1 MADYGP
7 TRLGAFRLSAKKTLS
22 VEQRRVLLATP
33 AGWLACGFGSGLTPV
48 AQGTF
53 GSLAALLP
61 WLLLRKLPLSI
72 YLVVLLFGFAVGVW
86 ACNMAGRALGVDDH
100 RSLVW
105 DEFIGQW
112 IALTP
117 LLLSVLLPASGF
129 AWWMLLAG
137 FVLFRLF
144 DVWKPWPIRWLD
156 RHLKG
161 GVGVMVDDVAAGVF
175 AAVVLGLTLS
185 LAR

>member
-1 MADYGP
+1 M
-7 TRLGAFRLSAKKTLS
+7 SAKKILS
-22 VEQRRVLLATP
+22 AEQRRALLATP

-61 WLLLRKLPLSI
+61 WLLLRQLSLPL
-72 YLVVLLFGFAVGVW
+72 YVLVLLVGFAIGVW
-86 ACNMAGRALGVDDH
+86 ACDIAGRALGVDDH

-112 IALTP
+112 IALIP
-117 LLLSVLLPASGF
+117 LLLPALLPTRFSP
-129 AWWMLLAG
+129 WWWLLAG

-144 DVWKPWPIRWLD
+144 DVWKPWPIRWMD

-161 GVGVMVDDVAAGVF
+161 GMGVMVDDVVAGIF
-175 AAVVLGLTLS
+175 AAIVLALLMYS
-185 LAR
+185 IR

>member
-1 MADYGP
+1 MTDK
-7 TRLGAFRLSAKKTLS
+7 TTLTSA
-22 VEQRRVLLATP
+22 QRRVLMSRP
-33 AGWLACGFGSGLTPV
+33 AGWIACGFGSGLTPV

-61 WLLLRKLPLSI
+61 WLALRHAPLPI
-72 YLVVLLFGFAVGVW
+72 YLVVLGIGFVVGVW
-86 ACNMAGRALGVDDH
+86 ACDIAGRAVGVDDH

-112 IALTP
+112 IALLPLVAMFPITP
-117 LLLSVLLPASGF
+117 AGTIPWWPMLASF
-129 AWWMLLAG
+129 T
-137 FVLFRLF
+137 LFRLF

-161 GVGVMVDDVAAGVF
+161 GVGVMVDDVVAGIF
-175 AAVVLGLTLS
+175 AAVVLTGMMAL
-185 LAR
+185 LAGKL

>member
-1 MADYGP
+1 VIAKKI
-7 TRLGAFRLSAKKTLS
+7 LSA
-22 VEQRRVLLATP
+22 EQRRALLASP

-61 WLLLRKLPLSI
+61 WLLLRELPLWL
-72 YLVVLLFGFAVGVW
+72 YLIVLLVGFTIGVW
-86 ACNMAGRALGVDDH
+86 ACDVAGRALRVSDH

-112 IALTP
+112 VTLIP
-117 LLLSVLLPASGF
+117 LLIPPLLPASGF
-129 AWWMLLAG
+129 HWWMLAAG

-144 DVWKPWPIRWLD
+144 DVWKPWPIRWFD
-156 RHLKG
+156 RHVKG
-161 GVGVMVDDVAAGVF
+161 GLGVMIDDVVAGVF
-175 AAVVLGLTLS
+175 AGVVLALVLQGVH
-185 LAR
+185 

>member
-1 MADYGP
+1 MDEDGSIW
-7 TRLGAFRLSAKKTLS
+7 LGAFRLSAKKTLS
-22 VEQRRVLLATP
+22 AEQRRALLATP

-48 AQGTF
+48 VQGTF

-61 WLLLRKLPLSI
+61 WLLLRELPLPI
-72 YLVVLLFGFAVGVW
+72 YLLVLLLGFAIGVW
-86 ACNMAGRALGVDDH
+86 ACNVAGRALGVDDH

-112 IALTP
+112 IALIP
-117 LLLSVLLPASGF
+117 LLMPALLPPSGF

-144 DVWKPWPIRWLD
+144 DVWKPWPISWLD

-161 GVGVMVDDVAAGVF
+161 GMGVMVDDVVAGVF
-175 AAVVLGLTLS
+175 AAIVLALGLCVS
-185 LAR
+185 